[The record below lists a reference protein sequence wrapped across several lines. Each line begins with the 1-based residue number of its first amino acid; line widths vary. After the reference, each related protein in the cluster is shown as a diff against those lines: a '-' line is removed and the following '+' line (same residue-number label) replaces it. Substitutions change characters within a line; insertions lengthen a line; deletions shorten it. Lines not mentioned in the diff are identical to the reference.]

1 MGGAAHMRVII
12 IASLAG
18 MLFGFDTA
26 VIAGVTGA
34 LRNVFILTPAGLGAA
49 VSSALWGTLVG
60 ALALGRPGDRFGSRD
75 MLRVIGL
82 LYVASALV
90 CAFSWD
96 IRSFMLWRFLA
107 GVAIGGSSVLAPE
120 YLAEL
125 AQA

>member
-82 LYVASALV
+82 LYVASALG